1 MLVGRCG
8 VEIAL
13 ATIVAHVLV
22 CVCRVDHVDG
32 ARFLLRHGASV
43 NAPETSGD
51 TALKATFPHRDV
63 VYLLLADRALFDGLA
78 RLVIEW
84 MSETLNLIN
93 KRAVRSRRSMLE
105 LRVLQTIMMLDEAC
119 QPALHGDVL
128 EVDVGGESEREQATP
143 KIECCGARLRGR
155 MMDALIEKRC

>member
-1 MLVGRCG
+1 MQPLLERGYDVGAHDADGDVPLSWLQGSAAAELLVGRCG

-51 TALKATFPHRDV
+51 TALKA
-63 VYLLLADRALFDGLA
+63 LLTA
-78 RLVIEW
+78 W
-84 MSETLNLIN
+84 
-93 KRAVRSRRSMLE
+93 
-105 LRVLQTIMMLDEAC
+105 
-119 QPALHGDVL
+119 
-128 EVDVGGESEREQATP
+128 
-143 KIECCGARLRGR
+143 RGW
-155 MMDALIEKRC
+155 

>member
-1 MLVGRCG
+1 MHGSAAAELPAARCG

-51 TALKATFPHRDV
+51 TALKATLPHRDV
-63 VYLLLADRALFDGLA
+63 IYLLLANRALFDGLA
-78 RLVIEW
+78 
-84 MSETLNLIN
+84 
-93 KRAVRSRRSMLE
+93 
-105 LRVLQTIMMLDEAC
+105 
-119 QPALHGDVL
+119 
-128 EVDVGGESEREQATP
+128 
-143 KIECCGARLRGR
+143 
-155 MMDALIEKRC
+155 